1 MTIPESAVMDETRI
15 ELLQRMPIFGGI
27 QADTLESLLGLCP
40 IDEVRANEYFFREN
54 DAADAMFVLETGKVA
69 VLKSW
74 KGGDHLLRTL
84 ERGDCF
90 GEMALIDLSPR
101 SASVQALEDCS
112 GFEIFAASLFGLYE
126 HDLEQFALIQMNL
139 AREMS
144 RRLRDAAQQLFEAKV
159 AAKEFGGDYR
169 WYLA

>member
-1 MTIPESAVMDETRI
+1 MDETRI

-90 GEMALIDLSPR
+90 GEMALIDLQPR
-101 SASVQALEDCS
+101 SASVRAIEDCKAIRLS
-112 GFEIFAASLFGLYE
+112 SANLYKLYE
-126 HDLEQFALIQMNL
+126 QSVEQFAMIQMNL
-139 AREMS
+139 GREIS
-144 RRLRDAAQQLFEAKV
+144 RRLRDADERLFRTRMGAP
-159 AAKEFGGDYR
+159 KEELDHIFHAD
-169 WYLA
+169 